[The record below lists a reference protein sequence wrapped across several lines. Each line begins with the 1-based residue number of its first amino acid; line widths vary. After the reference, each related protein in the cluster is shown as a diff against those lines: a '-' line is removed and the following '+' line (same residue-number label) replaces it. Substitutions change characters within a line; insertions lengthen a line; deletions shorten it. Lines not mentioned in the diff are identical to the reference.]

1 MSKINVNSL
10 KYSDTIRKYSKSSDF
25 YLLTKKIF
33 FNNNDQLLLEALKK
47 NKLYA
52 SQPIRKLC
60 KICENLLPSTVDFHS
75 HGIDYVF
82 CVKCSHL
89 NGKFNDSEDFYYQL
103 YTQSGGVEYNSEGY
117 IDSDFH
123 KRAID
128 IYMPKIDFLISILP
142 PKKYQILDIG
152 CGGGYFVYAALLKN
166 FVAEGIDVSNTSI
179 NFGNKQ
185 LMHLINSNPLR
196 LESEEGFFDAIKNSN
211 ADIISAIG
219 VLEHIRKPQKFFEA
233 FRKSNAQF
241 LYYSVPMF
249 SFSVILEN
257 IFKEIFPRQ
266 LSVDHTH
273 LFTENSISKMNELI
287 GVRSIAEWRFGT
299 DAIDLYRHSLL
310 SLSKNNSSQKMID
323 YLNFGLGEIKD
334 ELQAVFDR
342 HHFSSEI
349 HCITAKIPNNT

>member
-1 MSKINVNSL
+1 
-10 KYSDTIRKYSKSSDF
+10 
-25 YLLTKKIF
+25 
-33 FNNNDQLLLEALKK
+33 
-47 NKLYA
+47 
-52 SQPIRKLC
+52 
-60 KICENLLPSTVDFHS
+60 
-75 HGIDYVF
+75 
-82 CVKCSHL
+82 
-89 NGKFNDSEDFYYQL
+89 
-103 YTQSGGVEYNSEGY
+103 
-117 IDSDFH
+117 
-123 KRAID
+123 
-128 IYMPKIDFLISILP
+128 
-142 PKKYQILDIG
+142 
-152 CGGGYFVYAALLKN
+152 
-166 FVAEGIDVSNTSI
+166 
-179 NFGNKQ
+179 
-185 LMHLINSNPLR
+185 
-196 LESEEGFFDAIKNSN
+196 
-211 ADIISAIG
+211 
-219 VLEHIRKPQKFFEA
+219 
-233 FRKSNAQF
+233 
-241 LYYSVPMF
+241 MF